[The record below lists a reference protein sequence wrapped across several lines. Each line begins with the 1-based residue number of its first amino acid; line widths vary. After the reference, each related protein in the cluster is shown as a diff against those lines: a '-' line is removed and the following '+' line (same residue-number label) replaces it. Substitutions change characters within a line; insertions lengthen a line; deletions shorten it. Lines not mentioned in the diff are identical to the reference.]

1 MGAVRWYC
9 PRTKDKKRQKELGL
23 DVQALFQSL
32 RVQQVAPTVSPVG
45 SVGASALC
53 AEVSTGDPH
62 PLQGRQ
68 KGLFYSARFSHFIDS
83 LKLFFPFH
91 NGFSKRFLRIF
102 FKSVFNI
109 GCSTNCVNRAD
120 KITEIINYFGVL
132 FVHFDCFCKIFNT
145 AS

>member
-1 MGAVRWYC
+1 MGAVRGYC
-9 PRTKDKKRQKELGL
+9 PRAKDKKRKKELGL

-68 KGLFYSARFSHFIDS
+68 KVNLISGSS
-83 LKLFFPFH
+83 
-91 NGFSKRFLRIF
+91 
-102 FKSVFNI
+102 KSVSFLGRGEMN
-109 GCSTNCVNRAD
+109 GVF
-120 KITEIINYFGVL
+120 IIN
-132 FVHFDCFCKIFNT
+132 FVKFIQTRNFFRRG
-145 AS
+145 AL